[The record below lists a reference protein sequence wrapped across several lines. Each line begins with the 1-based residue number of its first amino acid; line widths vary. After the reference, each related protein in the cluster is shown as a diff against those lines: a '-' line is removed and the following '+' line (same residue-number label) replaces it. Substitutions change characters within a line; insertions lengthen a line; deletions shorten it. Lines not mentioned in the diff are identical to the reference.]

1 MMQITIEIPEELGQ
15 QLQKEWDN
23 LPRKLLESLAI
34 EAYRSGVMTAAQI
47 QVLLNFTS
55 RWEVEEFLHQ
65 HQVHLDYTEA
75 DLEENIQ
82 TIQEVLSS

>member
-34 EAYRSGVMTAAQI
+34 EAYHSGVMTAAQI
-47 QVLLNFTS
+47 QLLLNFAS
-55 RWEVEEFLHQ
+55 RWEVEDFLHQ
-65 HQVHLDYTEA
+65 HQVYLDYTKV
-75 DLEENIQ
+75 DLEEDLQ
-82 TIQEVLSS
+82 TIQEVLS